1 MLFRSVISSI
11 DIYESIFDNTISAR
25 LILQESVALVE
36 LLPIV
41 GAEFVRIAFEIDYD
55 FGQGQEQRPNRGSPR
70 QVPDRAINAPA
81 IVGLGAQVVP
91 LSTPSVHP
99 CYPEISPVSW
109 SFPWIV
115 KPVKT

>member
-1 MLFRSVISSI
+1 MA
-11 DIYESIFDNTISAR
+11 ESKQGNSA
-25 LILQESVALVE
+25 IA
-36 LLPIV
+36 V
-41 GAEFVRIAFEIDYD
+41 GALGSVGAAQQVVQQAQDAND
-55 FGQGQEQRPNRGSPR
+55 LFGTVMDLIKNPNFLIM
-70 QVPDRAINAPA
+70 VA